1 MLKKIFK
8 YFRDKF
14 LKNKINDSLKILKS
28 SDRSFSKPINKIG
41 CIIDTNLEIDY
52 YQILELIEK
61 IGLKEK
67 DIKIISFSDTDFNDP
82 FSKMRISNE
91 SINFYG
97 NIVSNDANEFISY
110 DYDLLI
116 NYFGDNKILTLI
128 SSKVNSKFRVGFDNT
143 NKDIND
149 IIFSNIF
156 NNFAKFSSE
165 LIKYLKKIK

>member
-1 MLKKIFK
+1 
-8 YFRDKF
+8 
-14 LKNKINDSLKILKS
+14 
-28 SDRSFSKPINKIG
+28 
-41 CIIDTNLEIDY
+41 
-52 YQILELIEK
+52 
-61 IGLKEK
+61 
-67 DIKIISFSDTDFNDP
+67 
-82 FSKMRISNE
+82 MRISNE

-165 LIKYLKKIK
+165 LIKYLQKIK